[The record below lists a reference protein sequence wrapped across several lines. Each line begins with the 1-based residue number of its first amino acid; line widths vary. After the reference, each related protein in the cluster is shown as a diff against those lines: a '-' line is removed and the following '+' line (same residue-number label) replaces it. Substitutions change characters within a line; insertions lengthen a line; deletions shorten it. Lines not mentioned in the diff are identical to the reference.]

1 MKNKAQNST
10 GLIYCFLFVLLSS
23 LTFSAQTAD
32 VQYLNSPIY
41 KQLGMPFS
49 EAVRVGNTLY
59 MSGHVGNYYGKLEL
73 VPGGIGPETQQ
84 TMENIKTSLN
94 NHGADLDDIVKCTI
108 FLADIKEWSQMN
120 EVYKTFF
127 TKHYPAR
134 SAVGQNELAI
144 GARVEIECIAVVS
157 D

>member
-1 MKNKAQNST
+1 MKNTILKPASLNF
-10 GLIYCFLFVLLSS
+10 CFLFVLLS
-23 LTFSAQTAD
+23 LTTFSSHSAD
-32 VQYLNSPIY
+32 VQYLNSPTY

-49 EAVRVGNTLY
+49 EAVRAGNTLY
-59 MSGHVGNYYGKLEL
+59 LSGHVGNYYGKLEL
-73 VPGGIGPETQQ
+73 VPGGIGPETRQ
-84 TMENIKTSLN
+84 TMKNIKTSLN
-94 NHGADLDDIVKCTI
+94 HHGATLNDIVKCTI

-127 TKHYPAR
+127 KEHYPAR

-157 D
+157 G